1 MMSPGHVRFE
11 ERCLIGHLAGL
22 GLSRREI
29 GRQIGRHHTTVSRE
43 LARNQ
48 GDSGGGYCA
57 KVAQGMALDRR
68 CKPRHRR
75 FVERDRL
82 RRWVAGRLQ
91 RRWSPEQICGRLVL
105 DFPDDV
111 AMRACPETIY
121 RWVYRGAVE
130 GGKLHRFLRRG
141 HAKRRRQKRF
151 LARRGAIAGRVGIA
165 CRPHIVMGRGRFGDW
180 EADSVVGRP
189 GTGGIA
195 SYLER
200 RSRYLVTAKLNDGT
214 AQAFVA
220 RICAAQTIRAFG
232 KMPRNW
238 RHTSTADNGS
248 EFAAFRRIENSTGL
262 TFYFADAYAAW
273 QRGANENVNGL
284 LRQYFPKGSDFRKI
298 TAKQL
303 AKATSAINRRPRKCL
318 GYRTPLEILKENHA
332 GALEM

>member
-1 MMSPGHVRFE
+1 MMSHGHVRFE
-11 ERCLIGHLAGL
+11 ERCLIGHLASL

-43 LARNQ
+43 LARN
-48 GDSGGGYCA
+48 GLDDGGAYCA
-57 KVAQGMALDRR
+57 KVAQEMALERR
-68 CKPRHRR
+68 RWPRHRR
-75 FVERDRL
+75 FVGQDRL
-82 RRWVAGRLQ
+82 RRWVAGRLR

-105 DFPDDV
+105 DFPDDA

-121 RWVYRGAVE
+121 RWVYRGAAE
-130 GGKLHRFLRRG
+130 GGKLHGFLRRG
-141 HAKRRRQKRF
+141 HRKRRRQKRF
-151 LARRGAIAGRVGIA
+151 LGKRGAIAGRVGIA
-165 CRPHIVMGRGRFGDW
+165 CRPHIVTARQRFGDW

-200 RSRYLVTAKLNDGT
+200 RSRYLVTAKLADGT
-214 AQAFVA
+214 ARAY
-220 RICAAQTIRAFG
+220 AAQTIRAFRQ
-232 KMPRNW
+232 MPHNW
-238 RHTSTADNGS
+238 RQTSTADNGS

-284 LRQYFPKGSDFRKI
+284 IRQYFPKGADFRKI

-303 AKATSAINRRPRKCL
+303 AKATRAINRRPRKCL
-318 GYRTPLEILKENHA
+318 GYRTPLEILQENHN
-332 GALEM
+332 GALGM